1 MQIMNQHVMDI
12 TKRCSGQ
19 SIHNLLQAQED
30 LVMLGRY
37 QLQPRW
43 GGWRSS
49 AWLFIGCPLER
60 IIACIT
66 WRWST

>member
-37 QLQPRW
+37 QLQLRW
-43 GGWRSS
+43 GG
-49 AWLFIGCPLER
+49 
-60 IIACIT
+60 
-66 WRWST
+66 